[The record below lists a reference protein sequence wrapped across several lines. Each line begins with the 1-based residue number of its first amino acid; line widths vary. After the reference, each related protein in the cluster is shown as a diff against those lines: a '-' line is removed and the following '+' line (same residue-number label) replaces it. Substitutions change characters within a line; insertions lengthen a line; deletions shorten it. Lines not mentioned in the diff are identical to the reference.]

1 METGKLE
8 ALEDF
13 KSWML
18 GEVRDAQDIVD
29 KLERSGLALRRVEPA
44 DRTSSASGVR
54 SWLLFWEPPTYLRES
69 FDLAPEL
76 LVVLTPWKEAQARDV
91 SLAEETLRRDHR
103 LDRGV
108 VLVVARDVAAERR
121 LTHAV
126 QHTGRLYIFV
136 SADAVLTVQDP
147 KRWLRDL
154 FQERIGSGDLFAA
167 GRPVFGWD
175 FVGRQQE
182 LRSIRGRLLDGRP
195 VGLYGLRKAGKTSVL
210 IALRDQLIADAGG
223 DSGSIVA
230 IPIHLDLLSLS
241 FAEMKRSGFM
251 RYLLRSLHEALE
263 RLDIAPTN
271 LGLPASFTDRRRL
284 GELDGEDLERLVP
297 EALEC
302 LIDWARSAP
311 SGPAIFLLI
320 DEYER
325 ILGASR
331 FPVNDGLDVLDYLRG
346 LVQRYP
352 KTFNILIAG
361 LDRQKASVSRYGQRQ
376 NPLFS
381 FIVDHPLAGLEREE
395 MNELIRKIGRRLSL
409 RFMPDA
415 LDVIWRETGG
425 HPYLA
430 REFGRVIDR
439 EIPSPKRDSMRIDR
453 AIALEHLEEFR
464 RNVAPTMQEIHDA
477 VRTIDPQAP
486 DVLAYILHYPEETDE
501 SLGTLRPESVHTLRR
516 YGVLNETG
524 AREPLRIGSFGAWL
538 LQNQPIGIPTAAN
551 A

>member
-18 GEVRDAQDIVD
+18 REVRDAQNIID
-29 KLERSGLALRRVEPA
+29 KLERAELELRRVEPA
-44 DRTSSASGVR
+44 EGSGSTRT
-54 SWLLFWEPPTYLRES
+54 WLLFWEPPTYLRES

-76 LVVLTPWKEAQARDV
+76 LLVLTPWKEAQARDV
-91 SLAEETLRRDHR
+91 SLAEDTLRRDHR

-108 VLVVARDVAAERR
+108 VLIVARDAAAERR
-121 LTHAV
+121 LAQAV

-136 SADAVLTVQDP
+136 SPDAVIAAQDP

-154 FQERIGSGDLFAA
+154 FQERVGSGNLFAA

-210 IALRDQLIADAGG
+210 IALKDQLIADAIAE
-223 DSGSIVA
+223 SGSVVA

-251 RYLLRSLHEALE
+251 RYLLRSMHEALE
-263 RLDIAPTN
+263 RLGISPTH
-271 LGLPASFTDRRRL
+271 LGLPASFRDRRRL

-311 SGPAIFLLI
+311 SAPAIFLLI

-331 FPVNDGLDVLDYLRG
+331 FPVDDGLDVLDYLRG

-352 KTFNILIAG
+352 RTFNILIAG

-376 NPLFS
+376 NPLFN

-409 RFMPDA
+409 RFEPEA
-415 LDVIWRETGG
+415 LEVIWRETGG

-439 EIPSPKRDSMRIDR
+439 AIPSQKRDPMRIDR
-453 AIALEHLEEFR
+453 AITLEHLEEFR
-464 RNVAPTMQEIHDA
+464 RDVAPTMQEIHDA

-486 DVLAYILHYPEETDE
+486 DVLAFLVHYPEEAEE
-501 SLGTLRPESVHTLRR
+501 SLRSLKPESVHTLRR
-516 YGVLNETG
+516 YGILNETG
-524 AREPLRIGSFGAWL
+524 AHEQLRIGSFGAWL
-538 LQNQPIGIPTAAN
+538 FQNQPIGLSTAAN

>member
-8 ALEDF
+8 APEDF

-18 GEVRDAQDIVD
+18 GEVSDAQGIVD
-29 KLERSGLALRRVEPA
+29 KLQRAGLALRRVEPA
-44 DRTSSASGVR
+44 ERAGSTRT
-54 SWLLFWEPPTYLRES
+54 WLLFWEPPRHLCES

-91 SLAEETLRRDHR
+91 SLAEEALRRDHR

-108 VLVVARDVAAERR
+108 VLVVACDPAAERR
-121 LTHAV
+121 LARPV
-126 QHTGRLYIFV
+126 QRTGRLYIFV

-147 KRWLRDL
+147 QRWLRDL
-154 FQERIGSGDLFAA
+154 LQERIGSGDLFAA

-210 IALRDQLIADAGG
+210 IALRDQLISDATADDA
-223 DSGSIVA
+223 SIVA
-230 IPIHLDLLSLS
+230 IPVHVDLLSLS

-251 RYLLRSLHEALE
+251 RYLLRSMHDALE
-263 RLDIAPTN
+263 RLDLSPTN
-271 LGLPASFTDRRRL
+271 LGLPASFADRRRL

-302 LIDWARSAP
+302 LIDWARSTP
-311 SGPAIFLLI
+311 SRPAIFLLI

-331 FPVNDGLDVLDYLRG
+331 FPVTDGLDILDYLRG
-346 LVQRYP
+346 LIQRYP

-376 NPLFS
+376 NPLFN
-381 FIVDHPLAGLEREE
+381 FVVDHPLAGLEREE

-409 RFMPDA
+409 HFKSDA

-439 EIPSPKRDSMRIDR
+439 QIPSQKRNSMRIDR

-464 RNVAPTMQEIHDA
+464 RETVPTMQEILDA

-486 DVLAYILHYPEETDE
+486 EVLAYIVQYPEDAEE
-501 SLGTLRPESVHTLRR
+501 SLNSFLKPESVHTLRR
-516 YGVLNETG
+516 YGILNETG
-524 AREPLRIGSFGAWL
+524 APEQLRIGSFGAWL
-538 LQNQPIGIPTAAN
+538 LQNQPIGMPTAAN